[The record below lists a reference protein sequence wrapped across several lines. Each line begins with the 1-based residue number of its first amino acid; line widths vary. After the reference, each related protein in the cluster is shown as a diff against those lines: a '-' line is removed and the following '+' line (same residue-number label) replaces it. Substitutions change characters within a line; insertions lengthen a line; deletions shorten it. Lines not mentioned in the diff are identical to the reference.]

1 MLFFVKLKMGFL
13 QNVHIYSKKKK
24 YKAQN
29 SKIYFLQFLSVFD
42 KFVNCNIR
50 FQRIKNSKTQI
61 FFFCFAVK
69 MHRLAYSWTKTL
81 RLVSLEDKKKA
92 SRDGT
97 ENESATQASSRVL
110 RWEDSHWET

>member
-69 MHRLAYSWTKTL
+69 MHRLAHSWTKTL
-81 RLVSLEDKKKA
+81 RLVSLEDKKKP
-92 SRDGT
+92 RVT
-97 ENESATQASSRVL
+97 EPKTNLPHKHPRVSCIG
-110 RWEDSHWET
+110 RTP